1 MDISTLH
8 AVTEELA
15 ALLSEVTHGD
25 LGHRTPCASRDVGD
39 LYLHLM
45 DQNIRVAA
53 AIASEPVSRSHRTD
67 QTDRAALGT
76 SLDFYG
82 GGLEVGYRQTA
93 QIMENAFASV
103 TTSNRLCRMDG
114 LHEDVEV
121 AALYEMQVS
130 NSVIH
135 TWDMAQALGFSYQ
148 PAPDVAWRILRTMVS
163 RPAGTQ
169 GNSAASPGG
178 SDAFG
183 CVLKLSGRAS

>member
-39 LYLHLM
+39 LYLHLI

-53 AIASEPVSRSHRTD
+53 AIASETVSRGHQTD
-67 QTDRAALGT
+67 PTDRAALGT
-76 SLDFYG
+76 SLDFYR

-103 TTSNRLCRMDG
+103 TASTRLCRMDG

-121 AALYEMQVS
+121 VALYEMQVS

-135 TWDMAQALGFSYQ
+135 TWDIAQALGFSYQ
-148 PAPDVAWRILRTMVS
+148 PAPEVAWRILRTIVS
-163 RPAGTQ
+163 RPAGAP
-169 GNSAASPGG
+169 GNKAASLNG
-178 SDAFG
+178 SNAFG
-183 CVLKLSGRAS
+183 CVLMLSGRAS